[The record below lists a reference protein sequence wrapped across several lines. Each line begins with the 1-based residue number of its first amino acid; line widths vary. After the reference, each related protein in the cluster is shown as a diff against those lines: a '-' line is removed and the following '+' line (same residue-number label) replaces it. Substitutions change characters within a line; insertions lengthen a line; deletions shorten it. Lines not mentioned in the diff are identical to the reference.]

1 MRRFVDEG
9 WVNVIGGCCGTTPAH
24 IRALAELVRGR
35 PPRVP
40 AAHEPQAVSGIEV
53 VYPTDDNRP
62 LFVGERTN
70 AIGSRRFKELIVAE
84 QFAEAAEIGRA
95 QVRNSAQVLDICLA
109 NPDRDEA
116 ADMDRFMAQITR
128 KVKAPLMIDS
138 TDARVIELALRH
150 CQGKAVV
157 NSINLEDGEERFE
170 KVVPLLKTYGGAVIV
185 GCIDEDKR
193 QGMAVTRARKLAIVE
208 RRHDLL
214 TKKYGVPARDLIFDA
229 LVFPECK
236 TILGISNVSFGLPPA
251 GREVLNSVFLYHC
264 TKAGLDYAIVNTE
277 RLERY
282 PSIPEA
288 ERRLAEDLIF
298 WRGADPVAA
307 FAAYFREKKKAPATA
322 IRALPLDERLARY
335 IVEGSRDG
343 LIADLN
349 EKLKEAAPLDIVNGP
364 LMRGMDEVGRLFGDN
379 QLIGAEVLQSAEAMK
394 AAVAHLEP
402 FMETAGAATRG
413 TIVLATV
420 KGDVHDI
427 GKNLV
432 EIILSN
438 NGYRVINLGIKVPP
452 EELIAAYHT
461 HKPDAFGLSGLL
473 VKSAQ
478 QMVVTAQ
485 EDRKSVV

>member
-1 MRRFVDEG
+1 M
-9 WVNVIGGCCGTTPAH
+9 
-24 IRALAELVRGR
+24 VRGR

-40 AAHEPQAVSGIEV
+40 ATREPQAVSGIEV
-53 VYPTDDNRP
+53 FYPADDTRP

-70 AIGSRRFKELIVAE
+70 VIGSRRFKELIVAGE
-84 QFAEAAEIGRA
+84 FAEAAEIGRA
-95 QVRNSAQVLDICLA
+95 QVRSSAQVLDICLA

-208 RRHDLL
+208 RSHDLL

-229 LVFPECK
+229 LVFPVGTGDANYIGSAVETIEGIRAIKARFPECK
-236 TILGISNVSFGLPPA
+236 TILGISNVSFGLPVA

-264 TKAGLDYAIVNTE
+264 TQAGLDYAIVNTQ
-277 RLERY
+277 RLGRH

-298 WRGADPVAA
+298 WPGADP
-307 FAAYFREKKKAPATA
+307 P
-322 IRALPLDERLARY
+322 
-335 IVEGSRDG
+335 
-343 LIADLN
+343 
-349 EKLKEAAPLDIVNGP
+349 APLAPGV
-364 LMRGMDEVGRLFGDN
+364 RGE
-379 QLIGAEVLQSAEAMK
+379 
-394 AAVAHLEP
+394 
-402 FMETAGAATRG
+402 ETAPPARRPPPPPRRAAGHYLGGGGRR
-413 TIVLATV
+413 ATP
-420 KGDVHDI
+420 GPTADVP
-427 GKNLV
+427 G
-432 EIILSN
+432 
-438 NGYRVINLGIKVPP
+438 G
-452 EELIAAYHT
+452 
-461 HKPDAFGLSGLL
+461 
-473 VKSAQ
+473 
-478 QMVVTAQ
+478 
-485 EDRKSVV
+485 

>member
-1 MRRFVDEG
+1 
-9 WVNVIGGCCGTTPAH
+9 
-24 IRALAELVRGR
+24 
-35 PPRVP
+35 
-40 AAHEPQAVSGIEV
+40 EV

-70 AIGSRRFKELIVAE
+70 VIGSRRFKELIVAGE
-84 QFAEAAEIGRA
+84 FAEAAEIGRA

-138 TDARVIELALRH
+138 TGARVIERARRH

-157 NSINLEDGEERFE
+157 NSINLEGGEERFE

-208 RRHDLL
+208 RSHDLL

-229 LVFPECK
+229 LVFPVGTGDVNYVGSAVETIEGIRAIKQRFPECK

-322 IRALPLDERLARY
+322 
-335 IVEGSRDG
+335 
-343 LIADLN
+343 
-349 EKLKEAAPLDIVNGP
+349 
-364 LMRGMDEVGRLFGDN
+364 
-379 QLIGAEVLQSAEAMK
+379 
-394 AAVAHLEP
+394 AVARLEP
-402 FMETAGAATRG
+402 FVEKAGAATRG
-413 TIVLATV
+413 TILLATV

-473 VKSAQ
+473 V
-478 QMVVTAQ
+478 
-485 EDRKSVV
+485 